1 MKKRGMMIF
10 KKKSFVIN
18 FFFFM
23 IFFNC
28 FSIHGADNT
37 RSISD
42 VKMKGID
49 QQNHVVKGKVT
60 DENGATLPGVTIIIV
75 GSTKGVITDTDG
87 FYSIEVAST
96 DELEFSF
103 VGMETHRV
111 KVENNTT
118 LNIVLREKVD
128 ELEEVQIVAFGKQK
142 KESVISSISTIRP
155 SELKVPS
162 SNLTTA
168 LAGRIAGVISYQ
180 RSGEPGSDNA
190 EFFVRGVTTFGY
202 TKSPLILLD
211 GLEVSSS
218 DLSRLQPDDI
228 ESFSIMKDATAA
240 ALYGARGANGVIIV
254 TTKEGKEG
262 AVKVSVRYESA
273 IATPTNK
280 IELADPTTYMRL
292 HNEAVSTRDPMG
304 IVPYSQEKIENT
316 AKKLNPMVYP
326 ATDWSSTLLKDE
338 TINHRFNFNVSGG
351 GKVARY
357 YIAGTFNV
365 DNGNLKVDKRNNFN
379 NNINLTKYTLRS
391 NVNIDIF
398 L

>member
-218 DLSRLQPDDI
+218 DL
-228 ESFSIMKDATAA
+228 
-240 ALYGARGANGVIIV
+240 
-254 TTKEGKEG
+254 
-262 AVKVSVRYESA
+262 
-273 IATPTNK
+273 
-280 IELADPTTYMRL
+280 
-292 HNEAVSTRDPMG
+292 
-304 IVPYSQEKIENT
+304 
-316 AKKLNPMVYP
+316 
-326 ATDWSSTLLKDE
+326 
-338 TINHRFNFNVSGG
+338 
-351 GKVARY
+351 
-357 YIAGTFNV
+357 
-365 DNGNLKVDKRNNFN
+365 
-379 NNINLTKYTLRS
+379 
-391 NVNIDIF
+391 
-398 L
+398 